1 MRPKD
6 LAIVIFVMVVWGF
19 NFVVG
24 KWAIAQFPPIFM
36 IGLRWGLVAL
46 LLVPFVKVP
55 REKLGWI
62 LLLSVTLGCVHFSLM
77 FTGLRDLDAA
87 AAAIAI
93 QMQVP
98 FAALIAAIFLDDKL
112 GWRRTLGMALA
123 FAGVV
128 IMAGEP
134 RISGSPLPLFFVIA
148 ASFMWAVANVQI
160 KQLGPV
166 NGFSLNAY
174 LGLFAAPQLFIAS
187 AFLEEG
193 QIEAVANADWVGWSA
208 ILYMAVMVTVV
219 SYVLWFRLL
228 RRYTVNQAM
237 PFTLLV
243 PIIGVLAAA
252 LVLDEPLTW
261 RVLLGGAATV
271 AGVGVIV
278 LRRPRLADPEATSK
292 TI

>member
-1 MRPKD
+1 MKPTD
-6 LAIVIFVMVVWGF
+6 LAIVIFVMVVWGL

-24 KWAIAQFPPIFM
+24 KWGIAQFPPIFM
-36 IGLRWGLVAL
+36 IGLRFALVAL
-46 LLVPFVKVP
+46 MLVPFVKVP
-55 REKLGWI
+55 REKLSWI
-62 LLLSVTLGCVHFSLM
+62 LMLSFTLGCVHFSLM

-93 QMQVP
+93 QIQVP

-134 RISGSPLPLFFVIA
+134 RVSGSLWPLFLVIA
-148 ASFMWAVANVQI
+148 GSFMWAVSNVQI

-166 NGFSLNAY
+166 DGFALNAY

-193 QIEAVANADWVGWSA
+193 QVQAVINADWVGWSV
-208 ILYMAVMVTVV
+208 IFYMAVLVTIV
-219 SYVLWFRLL
+219 SYAMWYRLL

-243 PIIGVLAAA
+243 PIIGVLSAA
-252 LVLDEPLTW
+252 LFLDEPLTW
-261 RVLLGGAATV
+261 RVLLGGAATI
-271 AGVGVIV
+271 AGVAVIV

-292 TI
+292 TV

>member
-1 MRPKD
+1 MKSAD
-6 LAIVIFVMVVWGF
+6 LALVIFVMVVWGL

-24 KWAIAQFPPIFM
+24 KWGIAQFPPIFM
-36 IGLRWGLVAL
+36 IGLRFAVVAL

-62 LLLSVTLGCVHFSLM
+62 LLLSFTLGCVHFSLM

-93 QMQVP
+93 QIQVP

-128 IMAGEP
+128 VMAGEP
-134 RISGSPLPLFFVIA
+134 RVSGSLWPLFLVIS
-148 ASFMWAVANVQI
+148 ASFMWAVSNVQI
-160 KQLGPV
+160 KLLGPV
-166 NGFSLNAY
+166 DGFSLNAY

-187 AFLEEG
+187 ALIEDG
-193 QIEAVANADWVGWSA
+193 QIQALINADWVGWSA
-208 ILYMAVMVTVV
+208 ILYMAILVTIV
-219 SYVLWFRLL
+219 SYLMWYRVL
-228 RRYTVNQAM
+228 RRYSVNQAM

-243 PIIGVLAAA
+243 PIIGVLSAA

-261 RVLLGGAATV
+261 RVLLGGAATI
-271 AGVGVIV
+271 AGVAVIV
-278 LRRPRLADPEATSK
+278 LRRPRLAEPEATSK
-292 TI
+292 IV